1 MSTLGRDQTALH
13 SDHLLHFYEF
23 HQNEQQKDIPIFQ
36 ITTKKSIDHT
46 IFQSTTNQPVLATSG
61 VLTGAVFTP
70 GFDRPTVFL
79 VPIAELS
86 IRFESKWNKWIYPCT
101 CTCYIFRPLSGEK
114 AYLHHRTSPS
124 WLPSLEMGS
133 KEVQPRALNKV
144 IERYNRAR
152 QRKHKRD
159 VADAVSS
166 LLSLKKRRIE
176 FLTSRHRAPRDKT
189 DIKDTPETDGIN
201 ITPVQDQTQPSESEK
216 LVQDQSQPS
225 EKHVQDQSQPSEKH
239 VQDQSQPS
247 EKHVQD
253 QSQPSEKYIQDQS
266 QPSEKYIQGQSQ
278 PSEKYVQDQS
288 QPSEKYIQDQ
298 SQPSEKYIQDQSQSS
313 EKQCKSIQTDL
324 TLEKLQQIKNNNLC
338 GRLTAKEKTS
348 VENKIYHFQTYIDDP
363 EKVAF
368 YTGLNGLSA
377 MRELF
382 NIVENEMSCTS
393 KALTVEEEFLIC
405 LIKLKMNYLF
415 QDIAYHLN
423 VSVITVEESFHRT
436 LDLMY
441 IKLKYLV
448 KWPSRENTKKS
459 MHQSFKNDFRQKVVV
474 VMDCFEL
481 FTERLSS
488 TVKKEYTYYSNYR
501 HIQSIKYLIGIA
513 PPGVVTFI
521 SEGSMGGKTSDQQ
534 LIGKSGVMKNLL
546 PGDIVMVDRGF
557 NSEES
562 DRFNQSEQARNSFTC
577 WKSELHPVDIEK
589 TQPEEVPE
597 ERVIGLILRKFRIFE
612 GVIPLEFVKLKSG
625 DSIPTIEKIVTVCCS
640 FANLYPSILPF
651 D

>member
-1 MSTLGRDQTALH
+1 
-13 SDHLLHFYEF
+13 
-23 HQNEQQKDIPIFQ
+23 
-36 ITTKKSIDHT
+36 
-46 IFQSTTNQPVLATSG
+46 
-61 VLTGAVFTP
+61 
-70 GFDRPTVFL
+70 
-79 VPIAELS
+79 
-86 IRFESKWNKWIYPCT
+86 
-101 CTCYIFRPLSGEK
+101 
-114 AYLHHRTSPS
+114 
-124 WLPSLEMGS
+124 MGS

-166 LLSLKKRRIE
+166 LLSLKKQRIE
-176 FLTSRHRAPRDKT
+176 FLASRQRAPRDKT
-189 DIKDTPETDGIN
+189 NVKDPPETDGIN
-201 ITPVQDQTQPSESEK
+201 IDQVQDQTQPSEK

-225 EKHVQDQSQPSEKH
+225 EKHVKDQSQS
-239 VQDQSQPS
+239 
-247 EKHVQD
+247 
-253 QSQPSEKYIQDQS
+253 
-266 QPSEKYIQGQSQ
+266 
-278 PSEKYVQDQS
+278 SEKYVQDQS
-288 QPSEKYIQDQ
+288 QPGEKYIQDQ
-298 SQPSEKYIQDQSQSS
+298 SQPGEKYIQDQSQSS

-338 GRLTAKEKTS
+338 ERLTTKEKAS
-348 VENKIYHFQTYIDDP
+348 VENKIYNFQTYIDDP

-382 NIVENEMSCTS
+382 NIVESEMSCTS
-393 KALTVEEEFLIC
+393 KTLTVEEEFLIC

-423 VSVITVEESFHRT
+423 VSVVTVEESFHRT
-436 LDLMY
+436 LDLLY

-448 KWPSRENTKKS
+448 KWPSRENLKKS

-488 TVKKEYTYYSNYR
+488 AGNKEYTYYSNYR

-557 NSEES
+557 NSEDN

-577 WKSELHPVDIEK
+577 GRSELHPVDIEK
-589 TQPEEVPE
+589 AEKMRPEEVPE

-640 FANLYPSILPF
+640 FTNLYPSILPF

>member
-1 MSTLGRDQTALH
+1 
-13 SDHLLHFYEF
+13 
-23 HQNEQQKDIPIFQ
+23 
-36 ITTKKSIDHT
+36 
-46 IFQSTTNQPVLATSG
+46 
-61 VLTGAVFTP
+61 
-70 GFDRPTVFL
+70 
-79 VPIAELS
+79 
-86 IRFESKWNKWIYPCT
+86 
-101 CTCYIFRPLSGEK
+101 
-114 AYLHHRTSPS
+114 
-124 WLPSLEMGS
+124 MGS

-176 FLTSRHRAPRDKT
+176 FLASRQRAPRDKT
-189 DIKDTPETDGIN
+189 DVKDPPETNGIN
-201 ITPVQDQTQPSESEK
+201 INQVQDQSQPSEK

-225 EKHVQDQSQPSEKH
+225 EKHVQDQSQPSEKYIQDQSQPSEKYMQDQSQPGEKYIQDQSQSSEKH

-266 QPSEKYIQGQSQ
+266 QPG
-278 PSEKYVQDQS
+278 
-288 QPSEKYIQDQ
+288 EKYIQDQ
-298 SQPSEKYIQDQSQSS
+298 SQPGEKYIQDQSQSS

-338 GRLTAKEKTS
+338 ERLTTKEKAR

-363 EKVAF
+363 EKVSF

-377 MRELF
+377 MREVF
-382 NIVENEMSCTS
+382 NIVESEMSCTS
-393 KALTVEEEFLIC
+393 KTLTVEEEFLIC

-448 KWPSRENTKKS
+448 KWPSREKLKKS
-459 MHQSFKNDFRQKVVV
+459 MCQSFKNDFRQKVVV

-488 TVKKEYTYYSNYR
+488 TVKKEYTYYSNYS

-521 SEGSMGGKTSDQQ
+521 SVGSMGGKTSDQQ
-534 LIGKSGVMKNLL
+534 LKAKSGVMKNLL

-557 NSEES
+557 NREES

-577 WKSELHPVDIEK
+577 GKLELHPVDIEK
-589 TQPEEVPE
+589 TEKTRPEEVPE

-640 FANLYPSILPF
+640 FTNLCPSILPF
-651 D
+651 DWQNKRPYM

>member
-1 MSTLGRDQTALH
+1 
-13 SDHLLHFYEF
+13 
-23 HQNEQQKDIPIFQ
+23 
-36 ITTKKSIDHT
+36 
-46 IFQSTTNQPVLATSG
+46 
-61 VLTGAVFTP
+61 
-70 GFDRPTVFL
+70 
-79 VPIAELS
+79 
-86 IRFESKWNKWIYPCT
+86 
-101 CTCYIFRPLSGEK
+101 
-114 AYLHHRTSPS
+114 
-124 WLPSLEMGS
+124 MGS

-176 FLTSRHRAPRDKT
+176 FLTSRQRAPRDKT
-189 DIKDTPETDGIN
+189 DVKDPPVTDGIN
-201 ITPVQDQTQPSESEK
+201 ITPVQDQTQPLEK

-225 EKHVQDQSQPSEKH
+225 KHVQDQSQPS
-239 VQDQSQPS
+239 
-247 EKHVQD
+247 KHVQD

-266 QPSEKYIQGQSQ
+266 QPGEKYIQDQSQ
-278 PSEKYVQDQS
+278 PSKHVQDQS
-288 QPSEKYIQDQ
+288 QPSEKYIHDQ
-298 SQPSEKYIQDQSQSS
+298 SQPSEKYMQDQSQSS

-338 GRLTAKEKTS
+338 ERLTTKEKAS
-348 VENKIYHFQTYIDDP
+348 VENKIYHFQSYIYDP

-382 NIVENEMSCTS
+382 NIVESEMSCTS
-393 KALTVEEEFLIC
+393 KTLTVEEEFLIC

-441 IKLKYLV
+441 TKLKYLV
-448 KWPSRENTKKS
+448 KWPSRENLKKS
-459 MHQSFKNDFRQKVVV
+459 MRQCFKNDFRQKVVV

-557 NSEES
+557 NSEDS

-577 WKSELHPVDIEK
+577 GKSELHPVDIVK
-589 TQPEEVPE
+589 TVKTRPEEVLE

-612 GVIPLEFVKLKSG
+612 GVIPLEFVK

-640 FANLYPSILPF
+640 FTNLCPSILPF